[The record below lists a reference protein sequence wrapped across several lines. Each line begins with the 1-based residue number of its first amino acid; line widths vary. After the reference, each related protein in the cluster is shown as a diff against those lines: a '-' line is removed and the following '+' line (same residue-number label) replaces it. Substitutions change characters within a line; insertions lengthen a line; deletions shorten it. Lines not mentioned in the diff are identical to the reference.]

1 MRNERL
7 TPAELHNHL
16 IYRPDTGE
24 LLRKQ
29 TSKPAYIHGKHIT
42 ILDRRY
48 LVRSVVW
55 AMISGE
61 YPKRYQ
67 VRCVDGNL
75 LNLKVGNFKP
85 IPHDHKQCRLCKEAF
100 PATQF
105 NKDKNGGLGVGNE
118 CKKCLSEH
126 RVRDPEHE
134 QRLMRRRVYNIDN
147 EGYERLQKAQGGT
160 CAICKDPERKLVID
174 HCHTTD
180 LVRGLLCSQCNSALG
195 LFKDDPKLLQAA
207 TDYLKISTPK
217 IRSPDTPVRP
227 PLDNHTAQGLYF
239 KDAVR

>member
-1 MRNERL
+1 MRNKRL
-7 TPAELHNHL
+7 TPAELHNYL

-67 VRCVDGNL
+67 VRCADGNL
-75 LNLKVGNFKP
+75 LNLKADNFKR
-85 IPHDHKQCRLCKEAF
+85 IPDAHKQCRLCKEALPVSKF
-100 PATQF
+100 H
-105 NKDKNGGLGVGNE
+105 KDKNGGLGVGNE
-118 CKKCLSEH
+118 CKKCLSADRPRQ
-126 RVRDPEHE
+126 RVLERKSRTK
-134 QRLMRRRVYNIDN
+134 RLYNLAQED
-147 EGYERLQKAQGGT
+147 YERLASIQGG

-195 LFKDDPKLLQAA
+195 LFKDDPKILQAA
-207 TDYLKISTPK
+207 TDYLKISAPK
-217 IRSPDTPVRP
+217 IPKS
-227 PLDNHTAQGLYF
+227 
-239 KDAVR
+239 